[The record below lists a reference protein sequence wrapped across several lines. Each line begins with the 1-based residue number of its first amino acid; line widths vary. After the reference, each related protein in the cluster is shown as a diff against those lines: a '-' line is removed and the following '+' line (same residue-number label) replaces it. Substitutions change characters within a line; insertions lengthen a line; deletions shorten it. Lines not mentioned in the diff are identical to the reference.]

1 MTNRYLERLSQTN
14 TTTPPPITKPNR
26 YLQRLKESKDKLY
39 EESQEKE
46 EAKIAKDQ
54 LPKLTQSDLLEDR
67 FLDTIKDY
75 MEEREG
81 IDELSGLTDK
91 EIVTSFVNKMRRFQA
106 GQSVVTIGEVAWL
119 NKADENT
126 RQVAG
131 EAYKLFDNMEN
142 IFTGERSTFLERLDA
157 VGDYARAAIIDPA
170 NIIGIGAGKAVT
182 FFGAKTAAKKAKQ
195 LAIQATAQKL
205 LEKKG
210 SQLTQKKALE
220 LATKKPEIIVDGVA
234 KRVTAKEAERYF
246 VKKGMQD
253 FAEQEGKKR
262 IGKELFAA
270 GVTDMSVSVGVDFAY
285 QTGMIKSMQQDEYSQ
300 IQSGMAALGG
310 IIAPAYVGLTKKF
323 KREDKQIYEKLR
335 AEREAKLKDA
345 AKNFSVVMTPFMD
358 ALEKGMSLTVK
369 QKEQQGKLV
378 REFLGPTDS
387 YAEYDF
393 FKTFMFGNDE
403 LGIQGIVHNLK
414 ENGVQV
420 TDEYLE
426 QNFENNFGKFL
437 ADVVSQM
444 SPQDMGRFVST
455 LKKADV
461 KKRLPDFNRGLK
473 EYMKERGIPEG
484 AKIEDEEIMEFF
496 SGYLSSYASLQ
507 GRGLQLFSRGRQE
520 LGAKGLKTAKAGE
533 VLDESLEPLKSDMIL
548 NILTG
553 KKGIEKRV
561 DYVQRNVIR
570 NLVTNPGTTALNIIG
585 WSNYSVLQT
594 TTDFIRSALY
604 VPQAFMQATTGRTT
618 DAKKTMQTAKL
629 MLGLQRDKLKNVLDP
644 QSTYEDFT
652 DYLAVRP
659 DVQDRLM
666 RYISGGVDSKEMIK
680 DLGFDPM
687 ENVFFR
693 SGEKY
698 TNFFQALYGVQAQDV
713 LTKSIE
719 FMYNID
725 KNIRRKYNMTYDDFI
740 NSGNMDD
747 IMSTKEYIALESRA
761 VEDTLK
767 SVFGKK
773 YGKMSKEASYVE
785 KAAYIIEE
793 ARRFPVF
800 GLALPFGQFFN
811 NTVAFFMDYSGLNA
825 PAKLWNRGAWYRQDK
840 IKKQML
846 ETFNAEN
853 GYDPVKT
860 RQFLD
865 EIEERMQKQ
874 GIKIIE
880 DKPDEAVES
889 IIKGAVGLSLISQMA
904 KKEEEYIEAGLSWD
918 QERGSGGETVTKQYD
933 FPESLFKYAARIKAH
948 RNRGEE
954 TPRDLKGIFWDVFG
968 LGQVDRSLGV
978 YERGIGNILISMEM
992 GDLEGLV
999 KAGKDIA
1006 GEVGATASAG
1016 LTRPLDP
1023 INQFLA
1029 FTEGEDYVNVDR
1041 RQGNKVLNNSFR
1053 YVDEIFENLLQLDA
1067 PPKKERATTDIE
1079 KPSQFTKVLG
1089 YREIGKQTYTERMFN
1104 TIGRPNWRVGF
1115 FGKVPEADSALNQ
1128 RIFYFLESRAK
1139 ALMLSK
1145 GFKKLSTNEK
1155 RIKVDNILRIA
1166 KKQTKDSMKSSVIIE
1181 DRQLEKLYTLDKK
1194 YRESEI
1200 RRAMKDIDL
1209 EGDYDNLNYEQLELL
1224 EGYMD
1229 GSDDYIKR
1237 TTK

>member
-1 MTNRYLERLSQTN
+1 MGNFFDQFDTVD
-14 TTTPPPITKPNR
+14 TPKRPDIKQNFFDQFDET
-26 YLQRLKESKDKLY
+26 E
-39 EESQEKE
+39 QEKE
-46 EAKIAKDQ
+46 EVVLQREKKEAKLSRDQ
-54 LPKLTQSDLLEDR
+54 LPKLTQSDLLEDDR

-131 EAYKLFDNMEN
+131 EAYKLFDSMEN
-142 IFTGERSTFLERLDA
+142 IFTGKRSTFLERLDA
-157 VGDYARAAIIDPA
+157 VGDYARAAIVDPA
-170 NIIGIGAGKAVT
+170 NLIGLGAGKAVS
-182 FFGAKTAAKKAKQ
+182 FLGSKAAAKTAKQ

-210 SQLTQKKALE
+210 SQLTKKKALE
-220 LATKKPEIIVDGVA
+220 LATKKPEIIVDGA
-234 KRVTAKEAERYF
+234 TKRVTAKEAERYF

-262 IGKELFAA
+262 IGKELFVA
-270 GVTDMSVSVGVDFAY
+270 GVTEMSVSVGLDLAY
-285 QTGMIKSMQQDEYSQ
+285 QSGMIKTMQQDEYSQ
-300 IQSGMAALGG
+300 IQSGLAALGS
-310 IIAPAYVGLTKKF
+310 IVAPAYTVLSKKF

-335 AEREAKLKDA
+335 AEREAKLKNA
-345 AKNFSVVMTPFMD
+345 TKNFSITMTPFMD
-358 ALEKGMSLTVK
+358 ALEKGVSLTSK

-393 FKTFMFGNDE
+393 FKTFMYGNDE

-414 ENGVQV
+414 ENGVQI

-426 QNFENNFGKFL
+426 QNFENKFGKFL

-444 SPQDMGRFVST
+444 SPQDMGKFVAT
-455 LKKADV
+455 LNKADV
-461 KKRLPDFNRGLK
+461 KKRLPDYNRALK
-473 EYMKERGIPEG
+473 EYLKERGIPEG
-484 AKIEDEEIMEFF
+484 AKVEDEEIMEFF
-496 SGYLSSYASLQ
+496 SGYLASYSSLQ
-507 GRGLQLFSRGRQE
+507 GRGLQLFSRGRQQ
-520 LGAKGLKTAKAGE
+520 LGAKGAVKPKAEETLVEG
-533 VLDESLEPLKSDMIL
+533 LEPLMGDTMKRGL
-548 NILTG
+548 
-553 KKGIEKRV
+553 EKRI

-570 NLVTNPGTTALNIIG
+570 NLVTNPGTTALNLIG
-585 WSNYSVLQT
+585 WSNYSVLQS

-604 VPQAFMQATTGRTT
+604 VPQAFVQAATGRNV
-618 DAKKTMQTAKL
+618 DAKKSIQKAKL
-629 MLGLQRDKLKNVLDP
+629 MLGLQRDKLKNILDP

-659 DVQDRLM
+659 DVQDKLM
-666 RYISGGVDSKEMIK
+666 RYLSGGVDSKEMVK
-680 DLGFDPM
+680 DVGFDPM
-687 ENVFFR
+687 ESVFFR
-693 SGEKY
+693 TGEKY

-713 LTKSIE
+713 ITKSIE

-725 KNIRRKYNMTYDDFI
+725 KRLRKEYQMTYDEFV
-740 NSGNMDD
+740 NSGKMDD
-747 IMSTKEYIALESRA
+747 LMSTKEYITLESAA
-761 VEDTLK
+761 VEDTLRA
-767 SVFGKK
+767 VFGKK

-785 KAAYIIEE
+785 KTAYLIEE

-811 NTVAFFMDYSGLNA
+811 NTVAFFMDYSMLNA
-825 PAKLWNRGAWYRQDK
+825 PSKIWNRVAYYNQETT
-840 IKKQML
+840 KKKL
-846 ETFNAEN
+846 LKTFNEKN
-853 GYDPVKT
+853 GYDAEKT
-860 RQFLD
+860 QKFID
-865 EIEERMQKQ
+865 EMDALSKRTYVE
-874 GIKIIE
+874 G
-880 DKPDEAVES
+880 EASES
-889 IIKGAVGLSLISQMA
+889 VIKGVIGLSLVSEMA
-904 KKEEEYIEAGLSWD
+904 KREEEFMDAGLSWD

-933 FPESLFKYAARIKAH
+933 FPESLFKYAARIVAH
-948 RNRGEE
+948 KNRGEE
-954 TPRDLKGIFWDVFG
+954 TPKDLKAIFWDVFG

-978 YERGIGNILISMEM
+978 YERGIGNILIGLEM

-999 KAGKDIA
+999 KAGAEII

-1023 INQFLA
+1023 INQFIG
-1029 FTEGEDYVNVDR
+1029 FMEGENYVNIDR

-1053 YVDEIFENLLQLDA
+1053 YVDEIFENLLQLED
-1067 PPKKERATTDIE
+1067 PPKKERATSDIE

-1089 YREIGKQTYTERMFN
+1089 YREIGKQTFTERMFN
-1104 TIGRPNWRVGF
+1104 SIGRPNWRVGF
-1115 FGKVPEADSALNQ
+1115 FGKIPEADSVLNQ
-1128 RIFYFLESRAK
+1128 RIFYFLEDRAK

-1145 GFKKLSTNEK
+1145 GFKNLSTNEK
-1155 RIKVDNILRIA
+1155 KMRVDEILKKA
-1166 KKQTKDSMKSSVIIE
+1166 KKETKESMKSSVIIE
-1181 DRQLEKLYTLDKK
+1181 DRQFEKLYSLDKK
-1194 YRESEI
+1194 YNQRDV
-1200 RRAMKDIDL
+1200 RRAMKDINL
-1209 EGDYDNLNYEQLELL
+1209 EGDYDNLNFEQLELL

-1237 TTK
+1237 TTD

>member
-1 MTNRYLERLSQTN
+1 
-14 TTTPPPITKPNR
+14 
-26 YLQRLKESKDKLY
+26 
-39 EESQEKE
+39 
-46 EAKIAKDQ
+46 
-54 LPKLTQSDLLEDR
+54 
-67 FLDTIKDY
+67 
-75 MEEREG
+75 
-81 IDELSGLTDK
+81 
-91 EIVTSFVNKMRRFQA
+91 
-106 GQSVVTIGEVAWL
+106 
-119 NKADENT
+119 
-126 RQVAG
+126 
-131 EAYKLFDNMEN
+131 
-142 IFTGERSTFLERLDA
+142 
-157 VGDYARAAIIDPA
+157 
-170 NIIGIGAGKAVT
+170 
-182 FFGAKTAAKKAKQ
+182 
-195 LAIQATAQKL
+195 
-205 LEKKG
+205 
-210 SQLTQKKALE
+210 
-220 LATKKPEIIVDGVA
+220 
-234 KRVTAKEAERYF
+234 
-246 VKKGMQD
+246 
-253 FAEQEGKKR
+253 
-262 IGKELFAA
+262 
-270 GVTDMSVSVGVDFAY
+270 
-285 QTGMIKSMQQDEYSQ
+285 
-300 IQSGMAALGG
+300 
-310 IIAPAYVGLTKKF
+310 
-323 KREDKQIYEKLR
+323 
-335 AEREAKLKDA
+335 
-345 AKNFSVVMTPFMD
+345 
-358 ALEKGMSLTVK
+358 
-369 QKEQQGKLV
+369 
-378 REFLGPTDS
+378 
-387 YAEYDF
+387 
-393 FKTFMFGNDE
+393 
-403 LGIQGIVHNLK
+403 
-414 ENGVQV
+414 
-420 TDEYLE
+420 
-426 QNFENNFGKFL
+426 
-437 ADVVSQM
+437 
-444 SPQDMGRFVST
+444 
-455 LKKADV
+455 
-461 KKRLPDFNRGLK
+461 
-473 EYMKERGIPEG
+473 
-484 AKIEDEEIMEFF
+484 
-496 SGYLSSYASLQ
+496 
-507 GRGLQLFSRGRQE
+507 
-520 LGAKGLKTAKAGE
+520 
-533 VLDESLEPLKSDMIL
+533 
-548 NILTG
+548 
-553 KKGIEKRV
+553 
-561 DYVQRNVIR
+561 
-570 NLVTNPGTTALNIIG
+570 
-585 WSNYSVLQT
+585 
-594 TTDFIRSALY
+594 
-604 VPQAFMQATTGRTT
+604 
-618 DAKKTMQTAKL
+618 
-629 MLGLQRDKLKNVLDP
+629 
-644 QSTYEDFT
+644 
-652 DYLAVRP
+652 
-659 DVQDRLM
+659 
-666 RYISGGVDSKEMIK
+666 
-680 DLGFDPM
+680 
-687 ENVFFR
+687 
-693 SGEKY
+693 
-698 TNFFQALYGVQAQDV
+698 
-713 LTKSIE
+713 
-719 FMYNID
+719 
-725 KNIRRKYNMTYDDFI
+725 
-740 NSGNMDD
+740 
-747 IMSTKEYIALESRA
+747 
-761 VEDTLK
+761 
-767 SVFGKK
+767 
-773 YGKMSKEASYVE
+773 
-785 KAAYIIEE
+785 
-793 ARRFPVF
+793 
-800 GLALPFGQFFN
+800 
-811 NTVAFFMDYSGLNA
+811 MDYSGLNA